1 MYWMHV
7 FYNFNLTYKQILKIE
22 LSYICIDTILAALTL
37 TMSHGSQSSVVTV
50 TPQST
55 STDCVTVETRKRGA
69 GGRSRQPMES
79 L

>member
-22 LSYICIDTILAALTL
+22 LSYICIDTILVALTL
-37 TMSHGSQSSVVTV
+37 TMSHGSQSSVVTII
-50 TPQST
+50 PQST
-55 STDCVTVETRKRGA
+55 STNCVTVETRKRGE
-69 GGRSRQPMES
+69 GGRSRQLMES